1 MSGLPDGRERQRRP
15 MVTIAST
22 IHATCAGRSPPTD
35 RARREPASHRSGTSR
50 RVGRSLLAQ
59 STRRQPSRY
68 ARSEH
73 LLPMQD
79 GEPPEQRLAGA
90 CRPIR
95 QRRGCRRRW
104 LLRRASDSHARLQVT
119 ANRAVSKHLGVS
131 GDYGKRGRRHAG
143 HGPGRPTAGGCAPLA
158 NRRCEATRASR
169 LGFVL
174 ARASDPRRRAR
185 LCPTLVARGG
195 AVGVKPVAA
204 LRSERQRRRRPR
216 RLSWRAWNGSSSG

>member
-1 MSGLPDGRERQRRP
+1 MGEPAEAARRRSLSGETRCLPGARAPHQQG
-15 MVTIAST
+15 A
-22 IHATCAGRSPPTD
+22 AAGRLSRPRLQPTPLLADTARTSKATLRVSNRLVRASVLPAWFRRGVAVTSVPRAMRGWRRRGQDARAATDAGRGRWSRAVPDAPRAAVLTD
-35 RARREPASHRSGTSR
+35 RSAVRS
-50 RVGRSLLAQ
+50 VAL
-59 STRRQPSRY
+59 
-68 ARSEH
+68 
-73 LLPMQD
+73 
-79 GEPPEQRLAGA
+79 
-90 CRPIR
+90 
-95 QRRGCRRRW
+95 
-104 LLRRASDSHARLQVT
+104 V
-119 ANRAVSKHLGVS
+119 
-131 GDYGKRGRRHAG
+131 
-143 HGPGRPTAGGCAPLA
+143 A